1 MCICMTD
8 TPGTVIAD
16 AAPTT
21 RKGATYTPGEL
32 LSAAVKAAT
41 GNPQAVPRE
50 GQAKLSAHIEAIMPD
65 RGACAA
71 VAPTG
76 SGKSLVTLSAA
87 FSAALRFQERTV
99 ISTDSLS
106 LMGQMEDKDVPTMQ
120 DAAATMGVDGQV
132 EVAFVKGVS
141 NYVDPAKVIATAQ
154 TLTGLPARDYS
165 ALADRLAAGAR
176 LQGVDEFGDIGDEDA
191 FRDLCVWALR
201 QYTSVHEQD
210 TGDRHSCPIEHTT
223 DAWAAVSSSSS
234 EADDGASFSVR
245 AKAEAAKDAAE
256 GADIVITNH
265 SILAVQAANALPIIV
280 GSARYGQIDHIIVDE
295 AHTLP
300 GHVRNQG
307 ASKLSGGTILA
318 AARRAHKAAG
328 SPSGSM
334 QGWMNDTEVIA
345 DAVESALSRFL
356 PEKDVTRRLTEADTV
371 LDDLAQVIADW
382 VSTGQKQLTKHQ
394 GGDVSSKIK
403 AQAASDRLEKLSKS
417 VKAFSRHRTS
427 WARWVEHDNG
437 ARRSGAKQA
446 RSWHIANVAPVN
458 VGWLLDD
465 NLWTYTDDAGQKA
478 RVSVTCISATLPVN
492 FPRQAGMDTTRAVYP
507 SPFADAYAKSALYIP
522 QADKDVLPAITKEG
536 WNGRLMFDGAK
547 HAHWAKH
554 RIVRLVR
561 ANNGRALILAAK
573 ATDGKSY
580 AEQLRRELPNL
591 TVYSQW
597 DGSTPARVVADW
609 RDDEHSV
616 LVGTKSLMTGVDA
629 PGNTCSLVVLDRIPR
644 SPSNPIDDARA
655 EDIESRTGDKWGANK
670 EVYAVDAG
678 LLLAQATGR
687 LIRSVRD
694 TGMACVLDPRLLKL
708 PGGKRGP
715 LTYPEPT
722 RQIYMEALYLF
733 GQKMT
738 ALTAATDW
746 LEQHGSET

>member
-1 MCICMTD
+1 MTNA
-8 TPGTVIAD
+8 PGTLITDVLPATGEQ
-16 AAPTT
+16 P
-21 RKGATYTPGEL
+21 TYTPSEL
-32 LSAAVKAAT
+32 LTAAVKAAT
-41 GNPQAVPRE
+41 GNPESTPRE
-50 GQAKLSAHIEAIMPD
+50 GQARLSAHIEAIMPD

-106 LMGQMEDKDVPTMQ
+106 LMGQMENKDVPTMQ
-120 DAAATMGVDGQV
+120 DAAAAMGAGGQV
-132 EVAFVKGVS
+132 EVAFVKGIS

-154 TLTGLPARDYS
+154 TLTGLTARDYS
-165 ALADRLAAGAR
+165 ILADRLAAGAR
-176 LQGVDEFGDIGDEDA
+176 LQGVDEFGDIGDEDI

-201 QYTSVHEQD
+201 QYTPTHLHD

-234 EADDGASFSVR
+234 EADDGAAFGVR
-245 AKAEAAKDAAE
+245 AKAEVAKDSAE
-256 GADIVITNH
+256 GADIIITNH

-280 GSARYGQIDHIIVDE
+280 GSTRYGAIDHIIVDE

-307 ASKLSGGTILA
+307 ASKLSGGSIIA

-328 SPSGSM
+328 TPSGSM
-334 QGWMNDTEVIA
+334 QGWMNDAEVIA
-345 DAVESALSRFL
+345 ESVEGALAGFL
-356 PEKDVTRRLTEADTV
+356 TRGDSTRRLTEADTV

-382 VSTGQKQLTKHQ
+382 ASAGQKQLSKHQ
-394 GGDVSSKIK
+394 GKDVSSKIK
-403 AQAASDRLEKLSKS
+403 VQAASDRLEKLGKS
-417 VKAFSRHRTS
+417 AKAFSRHRTS
-427 WARWVEHDNG
+427 WARWVEQDTGIRRG
-437 ARRSGAKQA
+437 AVKQVRA
-446 RSWHIANVAPVN
+446 WHVANVAPVN
-458 VGWLLDD
+458 VGWLLND
-465 NLWTYTDDAGQKA
+465 NLWTYTGDTGDKV
-478 RVSVTCISATLPVN
+478 RVSATCISATLPTN
-492 FPRQAGMDTTRAVYP
+492 FPQQAGMDTTRAVYP
-507 SPFADAYAKSALYIP
+507 SPFADAYARSALYIP
-522 QADKDVLPAITKEG
+522 QADDETLPAITKEG
-536 WNGRLMFDGAK
+536 WNGRRVFDGAK
-547 HAHWAKH
+547 HAEWAKR
-554 RIVRLVR
+554 RIVALVR
-561 ANNGRALILAAK
+561 ASNGRALILAAK
-573 ATDGKSY
+573 AADGKAY

-597 DGSTPARVVADW
+597 DGSTPARVVSDW
-609 RDDEHSV
+609 RDDERSV

-629 PGNTCSLVVLDRIPR
+629 PGNTCSLVILDRIPR

-655 EDIESRTGDKWGANK
+655 EDIESRTGDKWGANR

-687 LIRSVRD
+687 LIRSVGD

-722 RQIYMEALYLF
+722 RKIYMEALYPF

-738 ALTAATDW
+738 VLDQATVW
-746 LEQHGSET
+746 LEQHNSEN